1 MFLKY
6 VLFYSL
12 TVDMSVHLSSGE
24 HKTENSIKIQSD
36 NQVIYYT
43 EFNLVKSVDIITVRF

>member
-1 MFLKY
+1 
-6 VLFYSL
+6 
-12 TVDMSVHLSSGE
+12 MSVHLSSGE